1 MQSCWVLLCVVLA
14 ALGSVQT
21 TYTSYSASR
30 CECGGRARLCQRDAW
45 GLRCLDCQG
54 NTEGRHCERCKD
66 GFYQQGARLS
76 CTPCSCNP
84 AGSVSNTCDSR
95 GRCSCKDGV
104 SGDKCDLCPDGP
116 MGADGCRR
124 RRQEREDSGSLTLPC
139 FCYGHSERCSARPGF
154 SVHNV
159 SSTFSSGPDG
169 WTVATVQRTTPQDV
183 LFRWSPK
190 HQDLE
195 VISKQSLPTYLY
207 APDAYLGNKL
217 LSYGQNLSFSLRLDR
232 GVRHPSTSDVVLEGG
247 GLRVAAALGDLRAVV
262 PCGKKISYT
271 FRLDEKS
278 SSKWKPQLSSFE
290 FQKLLQNLTAI
301 KIRATFGEDGR
312 GYLDDVNLVSA
323 WRGDGVAA
331 GWVQTCTCPPGYE
344 GDFCERCSAGFRRRA
359 PSSGAFSACEPCS
372 CRGGSCDPQTGDCY
386 SADETPGERSCSEGF
401 YRDQQGSCERCPC
414 PDRTSCSLQAGALE
428 PQCLRCPPGTFGF
441 YCDTCRE
448 GFYGDPAGLRGA
460 QRPCRPCSCNGH
472 IDVNAA
478 GSCDRS
484 SGECLRCLN
493 NTTGRFCESCL
504 PRFYRDPSGT
514 ACKPCSC
521 NILGSEDGQCD
532 AAGRCRC
539 RPGFQG
545 PRCDRPDCPTCFTP
559 IRKKMELY
567 SIKLKE
573 LELLFSE
580 PGRVPTN
587 RAEMEAALRAMEG
600 LMKNLQQ
607 DAEQLTDQEKSLQTR
622 LSSISSRQLTEEQQV
637 QNISQTVKHIGQQQ
651 RTFKSKVQEVE
662 TLIGAMKKLLDEA
675 KTKIQAVELP
685 VRDDP
690 LTSGSLSSLVQQ
702 ATGLADEHKT
712 AADSVEQTA
721 NEALSDS
728 KQSLDLVRTLMNKE
742 NKVKELIGDL
752 QDLYDKTSADVKSL
766 EKRAGSLSDDAKQE
780 TKMADSM
787 LKDISRLEK
796 NLPSSMKDA
805 VDAMATR
812 LDALKEAAQKNMSA
826 VDDLLGAVEDDRT
839 DAEDLLDQGQTA
851 QQEFNELL
859 DRVRTAK
866 AETDKALQSVG
877 PNNDLDDT
885 LSTLRGFDQQI
896 SDSKA
901 EADEAIKR
909 LPNIDGTI
917 QAAVGKNGQAQSV
930 LDAASKDHDEA
941 MGNINAL
948 DGLAKNLQNTAGS
961 LPDAGGLVSEADK
974 LNQEAKNL
982 KAGAERTAE
991 GLRDGLKEAEE
1002 LAAGAQ
1008 EAAAGATAA
1017 LANAKQSK
1025 DAVQET
1031 LRSVSNMLANLN
1043 SGPVVD
1049 EEQLRRL
1056 EEALGRAEAE
1066 VLVRLRPQLDDMEDQ
1081 EEAHRRRLAAI
1092 NADID
1097 SILRDIAN
1105 LEDIRDSI
1113 PAGCYNTPPI
1123 EEP

>member
-1 MQSCWVLLCVVLA
+1 MKTNKCCCSNGCCIAALLLCPIAPLP
-14 ALGSVQT
+14 SDP
-21 TYTSYSASR
+21 R
-30 CECGGRARLCQRDAW
+30 CECGGRARLCQRDAS

-84 AGSVSNTCDSR
+84 AGSVGNTCDSR

-104 SGDKCDLCPDGP
+104 SGDKCDLCPDGLCFMLTNIHRSSRSFSP
-116 MGADGCRR
+116 EVSPQTSCWLFS
-124 RRQEREDSGSLTLPC
+124 RRQEREDSGSLAPPC

-159 SSTFSSGPDG
+159 SSTFSSGNRSE
-169 WTVATVQRTTPQDV
+169 T
-183 LFRWSPK
+183 S
-190 HQDLE
+190 
-195 VISKQSLPTYLY
+195 S
-207 APDAYLGNKL
+207 L

-278 SSKWKPQLSSFE
+278 SSRWKPQLSSFQ

-312 GYLDDVNLVSA
+312 GYLDNVNLVSA
-323 WRGDGVAA
+323 RRGDGAAA

-344 GDFCERCSAGFRRRA
+344 GDFCERCSPGFRRRT
-359 PSSGAFSACEPCS
+359 PSAGAFSACESCS

-428 PQCLRCPPGTFGF
+428 PQCLRCPPGTIGF

-472 IDVNAA
+472 IDANTA

-484 SGECLRCLN
+484 SGECLRCLD

-504 PRFYRDPSGT
+504 PRFYRNPSGT
-514 ACKPCSC
+514 ACKQMFTACSC
-521 NILGSEDGQCD
+521 NILGSEDDRCD

-559 IRKKMELY
+559 VRKKVGV
-567 SIKLKE
+567 
-573 LELLFSE
+573 LLQR
-580 PGRVPTN
+580 PLLDG
-587 RAEMEAALRAMEG
+587 AAACF
-600 LMKNLQQ
+600 
-607 DAEQLTDQEKSLQTR
+607 
-622 LSSISSRQLTEEQQV
+622 RQLTEEQQV
-637 QNISQTVKHIGQQQ
+637 QNISQTVKRVREQQQ
-651 RTFKSKVQEVE
+651 TFKSKVQEVE

-675 KTKIQAVELP
+675 KTRIQSVVRAAAQERDDLQKPVKTSQNQAACLNQSEP
-685 VRDDP
+685 VRTSQNQAP
-690 LTSGSLSSLVQQ
+690 LVLLPS
-702 ATGLADEHKT
+702 
-712 AADSVEQTA
+712 
-721 NEALSDS
+721 
-728 KQSLDLVRTLMNKE
+728 R
-742 NKVKELIGDL
+742 
-752 QDLYDKTSADVKSL
+752 
-766 EKRAGSLSDDAKQE
+766 
-780 TKMADSM
+780 
-787 LKDISRLEK
+787 SRLF
-796 NLPSSMKDA
+796 L
-805 VDAMATR
+805 TR
-812 LDALKEAAQKNMSA
+812 LFA
-826 VDDLLGAVEDDRT
+826 
-839 DAEDLLDQGQTA
+839 
-851 QQEFNELL
+851 
-859 DRVRTAK
+859 
-866 AETDKALQSVG
+866 
-877 PNNDLDDT
+877 PP
-885 LSTLRGFDQQI
+885 GFDQQI

-909 LPNIDGTI
+909 LPNIDSTI
-917 QAAVGKNGQAQSV
+917 QEAVGKNSWAQSV

-948 DGLAKNLQNTAGS
+948 DGLAKNLQVKTNPVEPVEPGLCRSFMLTLS
-961 LPDAGGLVSEADK
+961 LLPPSD
-974 LNQEAKNL
+974 
-982 KAGAERTAE
+982 
-991 GLRDGLKEAEE
+991 
-1002 LAAGAQ
+1002 
-1008 EAAAGATAA
+1008 
-1017 LANAKQSK
+1017 
-1025 DAVQET
+1025 
-1031 LRSVSNMLANLN
+1031 
-1043 SGPVVD
+1043 SGDVVD

-1066 VLVRLRPQLDDMEDQ
+1066 VLVRLRPRLNDMEDE
-1081 EEAHRRRLAAI
+1081 EEAHRRRLTAI

>member
-1 MQSCWVLLCVVLA
+1 MIMLRQTCFHFPDKVSDVSLSSVLPSRPA
-14 ALGSVQT
+14 A
-21 TYTSYSASR
+21 ASR

-124 RRQEREDSGSLTLPC
+124 RIKTTKILFMFQIRFSCSQNFKLEDSGSLTLPC

-159 SSTFSSGPDG
+159 SSTFSSGNRNRTHDSSGRSVPL
-169 WTVATVQRTTPQDV
+169 VAQTPGPGGHLQTK
-183 LFRWSPK
+183 PA
-190 HQDLE
+190 H
-195 VISKQSLPTYLY
+195 LPVH
-207 APDAYLGNKL
+207 AYLGNKL

-247 GLRVAAALGDLRAVV
+247 GLRVAAQLRNVSS
-262 PCGKKISYT
+262 GFLFS

-514 ACKPCSC
+514 ACKQMFPSAACSC

-545 PRCDRPDCPTCFTP
+545 PRCDRPDCPTCGSESDGGSDEEP
-559 IRKKMELY
+559 AAGRRAADG
-567 SIKLKE
+567 
-573 LELLFSE
+573 SE
-580 PGRVPTN
+580 PDTFPPSDMKLSHQTP
-587 RAEMEAALRAMEG
+587 G
-600 LMKNLQQ
+600 LFDYLKFGLFDSSTFFFFFLNLFFF
-607 DAEQLTDQEKSLQTR
+607 LNK
-622 LSSISSRQLTEEQQV
+622 I
-637 QNISQTVKHIGQQQ
+637 NI
-651 RTFKSKVQEVE
+651 
-662 TLIGAMKKLLDEA
+662 M
-675 KTKIQAVELP
+675 
-685 VRDDP
+685 
-690 LTSGSLSSLVQQ
+690 
-702 ATGLADEHKT
+702 
-712 AADSVEQTA
+712 
-721 NEALSDS
+721 
-728 KQSLDLVRTLMNKE
+728 
-742 NKVKELIGDL
+742 
-752 QDLYDKTSADVKSL
+752 
-766 EKRAGSLSDDAKQE
+766 
-780 TKMADSM
+780 
-787 LKDISRLEK
+787 
-796 NLPSSMKDA
+796 
-805 VDAMATR
+805 
-812 LDALKEAAQKNMSA
+812 
-826 VDDLLGAVEDDRT
+826 
-839 DAEDLLDQGQTA
+839 
-851 QQEFNELL
+851 
-859 DRVRTAK
+859 
-866 AETDKALQSVG
+866 
-877 PNNDLDDT
+877 
-885 LSTLRGFDQQI
+885 
-896 SDSKA
+896 
-901 EADEAIKR
+901 
-909 LPNIDGTI
+909 
-917 QAAVGKNGQAQSV
+917 
-930 LDAASKDHDEA
+930 
-941 MGNINAL
+941 
-948 DGLAKNLQNTAGS
+948 
-961 LPDAGGLVSEADK
+961 
-974 LNQEAKNL
+974 
-982 KAGAERTAE
+982 
-991 GLRDGLKEAEE
+991 
-1002 LAAGAQ
+1002 
-1008 EAAAGATAA
+1008 
-1017 LANAKQSK
+1017 
-1025 DAVQET
+1025 
-1031 LRSVSNMLANLN
+1031 
-1043 SGPVVD
+1043 
-1049 EEQLRRL
+1049 
-1056 EEALGRAEAE
+1056 
-1066 VLVRLRPQLDDMEDQ
+1066 
-1081 EEAHRRRLAAI
+1081 
-1092 NADID
+1092 
-1097 SILRDIAN
+1097 
-1105 LEDIRDSI
+1105 
-1113 PAGCYNTPPI
+1113 
-1123 EEP
+1123 

>member
-1 MQSCWVLLCVVLA
+1 LYFLCSVLPSRPA
-14 ALGSVQT
+14 A
-21 TYTSYSASR
+21 ASR

-124 RRQEREDSGSLTLPC
+124 SKTEKYPTVAVFLQEFLSVSVSPQTSCWLFSRRQEREDSGSLTLPC
-139 FCYGHSERCSARPGF
+139 FCYGHSERCSARSGRLDGGPGG
-154 SVHNV
+154 HLQTKPLRLPV
-159 SSTFSSGPDG
+159 SSRLLP
-169 WTVATVQRTTPQDV
+169 
-183 LFRWSPK
+183 SP
-190 HQDLE
+190 LTR
-195 VISKQSLPTYLY
+195 VSRP
-207 APDAYLGNKL
+207 ADAYLGNKL

-504 PRFYRDPSGT
+504 PRFYRDPSEMFPS
-514 ACKPCSC
+514 AACSC

-559 IRKKMELY
+559 IRKKVAANQ
-567 SIKLKE
+567 
-573 LELLFSE
+573 SE
-580 PGRVPTN
+580 PVRTSQNQAPV
-587 RAEMEAALRAMEG
+587 G
-600 LMKNLQQ
+600 LFL
-607 DAEQLTDQEKSLQTR
+607 TR
-622 LSSISSRQLTEEQQV
+622 LFV
-637 QNISQTVKHIGQQQ
+637 
-651 RTFKSKVQEVE
+651 
-662 TLIGAMKKLLDEA
+662 
-675 KTKIQAVELP
+675 P
-685 VRDDP
+685 P
-690 LTSGSLSSLVQQ
+690 
-702 ATGLADEHKT
+702 
-712 AADSVEQTA
+712 
-721 NEALSDS
+721 
-728 KQSLDLVRTLMNKE
+728 
-742 NKVKELIGDL
+742 
-752 QDLYDKTSADVKSL
+752 
-766 EKRAGSLSDDAKQE
+766 
-780 TKMADSM
+780 
-787 LKDISRLEK
+787 
-796 NLPSSMKDA
+796 
-805 VDAMATR
+805 
-812 LDALKEAAQKNMSA
+812 
-826 VDDLLGAVEDDRT
+826 
-839 DAEDLLDQGQTA
+839 
-851 QQEFNELL
+851 
-859 DRVRTAK
+859 
-866 AETDKALQSVG
+866 
-877 PNNDLDDT
+877 
-885 LSTLRGFDQQI
+885 GFDQQI

-948 DGLAKNLQNTAGS
+948 DVEPGPCRSFMLTRFL
-961 LPDAGGLVSEADK
+961 LPPSD
-974 LNQEAKNL
+974 
-982 KAGAERTAE
+982 
-991 GLRDGLKEAEE
+991 
-1002 LAAGAQ
+1002 
-1008 EAAAGATAA
+1008 
-1017 LANAKQSK
+1017 
-1025 DAVQET
+1025 
-1031 LRSVSNMLANLN
+1031 

>member
-1 MQSCWVLLCVVLA
+1 M
-14 ALGSVQT
+14 
-21 TYTSYSASR
+21 
-30 CECGGRARLCQRDAW
+30 
-45 GLRCLDCQG
+45 
-54 NTEGRHCERCKD
+54 
-66 GFYQQGARLS
+66 F
-76 CTPCSCNP
+76 
-84 AGSVSNTCDSR
+84 
-95 GRCSCKDGV
+95 
-104 SGDKCDLCPDGP
+104 
-116 MGADGCRR
+116 
-124 RRQEREDSGSLTLPC
+124 
-139 FCYGHSERCSARPGF
+139 CSARFLRPQRFLHLQLRSRRLDGGDGPA
-154 SVHNV
+154 HD
-159 SSTFSSGPDG
+159 SSGRSVPL
-169 WTVATVQRTTPQDV
+169 VAQTPGPGGHLQTKPAHLPVRTRRLPGEQAAELRPEPVLLAAFGPRRSPPVHQRRRPGG
-183 LFRWSPK
+183 RRPESGSGAGGP
-190 HQDLE
+190 
-195 VISKQSLPTYLY
+195 
-207 APDAYLGNKL
+207 
-217 LSYGQNLSFSLRLDR
+217 
-232 GVRHPSTSDVVLEGG
+232 EGRRP
-247 GLRVAAALGDLRAVV
+247 LWEED
-262 PCGKKISYT
+262 
-271 FRLDEKS
+271 
-278 SSKWKPQLSSFE
+278 QLHLQ

-312 GYLDDVNLVSA
+312 GYLDNVNLVSA
-323 WRGDGVAA
+323 RRGDGAAA

-344 GDFCERCSAGFRRRA
+344 GDFCERCSPGFRRRT
-359 PSSGAFSACEPCS
+359 PSAGAFSACESCS

-428 PQCLRCPPGTFGF
+428 PQCLRCPPGTIGF

-472 IDVNAA
+472 IDANTA

-484 SGECLRCLN
+484 SGECLRCLD

-504 PRFYRDPSGT
+504 PRFYRNPSGT

-521 NILGSEDGQCD
+521 NILGSEDDRCD

-559 IRKKMELY
+559 VRKKMDLY
-567 SIKLKE
+567 SSKLKE

-587 RAEMEAALRAMEG
+587 RAEMEAALRAMES

-607 DAEQLTDQEKSLQTR
+607 DAEQLTDQEKMLQTR
-622 LSSISSRQLTEEQQV
+622 LSTISSRQLTEEQQV
-637 QNISQTVKHIGQQQ
+637 QNISQTVKRVREQQQ
-651 RTFKSKVQEVE
+651 TFKSKVQEVE

-675 KTKIQAVELP
+675 KTRIQSVELP

-690 LTSGSLSSLVQQ
+690 LPSGSLSSLVQQ
-702 ATGLADEHKT
+702 ATGLADGHKM

-728 KQSLDLVRTLMNKE
+728 KQSLNLIRTLMNKE

-780 TKMADSM
+780 SKMADGM

-812 LDALKEAAQKNMSA
+812 LDALKVAAQKNMSA

-851 QQEFNELL
+851 QQEFNKLL
-859 DRVRTAK
+859 DRVRTAE
-866 AETDKALQSVG
+866 AETNKALRSVG

-909 LPNIDGTI
+909 LPNIDSTI
-917 QAAVGKNGQAQSV
+917 QEAVGKNSWAQSV

-961 LPDAGGLVSEADK
+961 LLDAGGLVSEADK
-974 LNQEAKNL
+974 LNQEAKKL
-982 KAGAERTAE
+982 KAGAEQTAE
-991 GLRDGLKEAEE
+991 ALRDGLTEAED

-1017 LANAKQSK
+1017 LANAKQCK

-1043 SGPVVD
+1043 SGDVVD

-1066 VLVRLRPQLDDMEDQ
+1066 VLVRLRPRLNDMEDE
-1081 EEAHRRRLAAI
+1081 EEAHRRRLTAI

>member
-312 GYLDDVNLVSA
+312 GYLDNVNLVSA
-323 WRGDGVAA
+323 RRGDGVAA

-521 NILGSEDGQCD
+521 NILGSEDDQCD

-545 PRCDRPDCPTCFTP
+545 PRCDRSDCPTCFTP

-580 PGRVPTN
+580 PGQVPTN

-702 ATGLADEHKT
+702 ATGLADKHKT

-909 LPNIDGTI
+909 LPNINGTI

-974 LNQEAKNL
+974 LNQEAKSL
-982 KAGAERTAE
+982 KAGAEQTAE

-1081 EEAHRRRLAAI
+1081 EEAHRRRLTAI

>member
-1 MQSCWVLLCVVLA
+1 LYFLCSVLPSRPA
-14 ALGSVQT
+14 A
-21 TYTSYSASR
+21 ASR

-124 RRQEREDSGSLTLPC
+124 RKKKGKSGICCPARTEEREDSGSLTLPC
-139 FCYGHSERCSARPGF
+139 FCYGHSERCSARSGRLDGGPGG
-154 SVHNV
+154 HLQTKPLRLPV
-159 SSTFSSGPDG
+159 SSRLLP
-169 WTVATVQRTTPQDV
+169 
-183 LFRWSPK
+183 SP
-190 HQDLE
+190 LTR
-195 VISKQSLPTYLY
+195 VSRP
-207 APDAYLGNKL
+207 ADAYLGNKL

-504 PRFYRDPSGT
+504 PRFYRDPSEMFPS
-514 ACKPCSC
+514 AACSC

-559 IRKKMELY
+559 IRKKVAAAEELLY
-567 SIKLKE
+567 SSAPYIC
-573 LELLFSE
+573 
-580 PGRVPTN
+580 
-587 RAEMEAALRAMEG
+587 
-600 LMKNLQQ
+600 LQH
-607 DAEQLTDQEKSLQTR
+607 
-622 LSSISSRQLTEEQQV
+622 RQLTEEQQV

-675 KTKIQAVELP
+675 KTKIQAVVRAADQEWDDLQKP
-685 VRDDP
+685 VR
-690 LTSGSLSSLVQQ
+690 TSQNQ
-702 ATGLADEHKT
+702 APVGLF
-712 AADSVEQTA
+712 
-721 NEALSDS
+721 L
-728 KQSLDLVRTLMNKE
+728 
-742 NKVKELIGDL
+742 
-752 QDLYDKTSADVKSL
+752 
-766 EKRAGSLSDDAKQE
+766 
-780 TKMADSM
+780 
-787 LKDISRLEK
+787 
-796 NLPSSMKDA
+796 
-805 VDAMATR
+805 TR
-812 LDALKEAAQKNMSA
+812 LF
-826 VDDLLGAVEDDRT
+826 V
-839 DAEDLLDQGQTA
+839 
-851 QQEFNELL
+851 
-859 DRVRTAK
+859 
-866 AETDKALQSVG
+866 
-877 PNNDLDDT
+877 PP
-885 LSTLRGFDQQI
+885 GFDQQI

-948 DGLAKNLQNTAGS
+948 DGLAKNLQVKTA
-961 LPDAGGLVSEADK
+961 
-974 LNQEAKNL
+974 
-982 KAGAERTAE
+982 AGAERTAE

-1002 LAAGAQ
+1002 LAAGAQEVTMATRSDQMMEQEAEQ